1 MLQTDLF
8 FNEAKS
14 IFIVILLIF
23 ILKGDTI
30 MVIIRNGKEIELTW
44 DEVSDAHKEFV
55 TSWMSGIAVSDFDV
69 DIYTSRHF
77 THSFNMH
84 IHQSTLDLHFIHCF
98 SSNTTHSHNIFIAD
112 LIYVSRHFF
121 YKFSDLAEFV
131 NGHFAN
137 NFNKPIYILIYT
149 RFTLVGILVDILL
162 TASIHLIFF
171 SLHRLHIYC
180 SRCFSYSFT
189 IQNWVILHCIYLSRH
204 SPNSFNVEM
213 SIYIYS

>member
-1 MLQTDLF
+1 
-8 FNEAKS
+8 
-14 IFIVILLIF
+14 
-23 ILKGDTI
+23 

-55 TSWMSGIAVSDFDV
+55 TSWMSGVAISDFDV

-98 SSNTTHSHNIFIAD
+98 SSNTAHSHNIFMAD
-112 LIYVSRHFF
+112 LIYVSRYFF
-121 YKFSDLAEFV
+121 YKFSDLVEFV
-131 NGHFAN
+131 NGHFAYGLN
-137 NFNKPIYILIYT
+137 SSN
-149 RFTLVGILVDILL
+149 
-162 TASIHLIFF
+162 FF

-180 SRCFSYSFT
+180 SRRFSYSFT

-213 SIYIYS
+213 SIYIYF

>member
-23 ILKGDTI
+23 ILKGGDTI

-55 TSWMSGIAVSDFDV
+55 TSWMSGVAISDFDV

-98 SSNTTHSHNIFIAD
+98 SSNTAHSHNIFMSD

-121 YKFSDLAEFV
+121 YKFSDLVEFV

-162 TASIHLIFF
+162 TASIHLTF
-171 SLHRLHIYC
+171 SRFI
-180 SRCFSYSFT
+180 
-189 IQNWVILHCIYLSRH
+189 V
-204 SPNSFNVEM
+204 
-213 SIYIYS
+213 YISTAVDVFPTVLPFKTG